1 VSEPNAAPAADAPAK
16 AGPSVIR
23 RLEGTEESSHD
34 RLMKKHVPAWV
45 VSGAVHVTVI
55 ALAILIFG
63 NRGPSSNASD
73 KIVSSNVEKE
83 PDQPKENLE
92 NEDIGLDSN
101 IASALPDIERVEKQ
115 TVDFAVTAD
124 PIGVPDSTADDMNAM
139 KLPGMVADAKDA
151 GNPGDTGNV
160 AMGGGAGGQVA
171 AGFNGR
177 SGSTKSRLLSA
188 GGGNPNSER
197 AVERGLAW
205 LARQQKQDG
214 GWVFDGSDKDETAAA
229 TGICL
234 LPFLAAG
241 HTHRSGK
248 YQKVVDSGLKWLI
261 RNMQSGGKFIGA
273 KNMYAQA
280 IATIPLCEAYGMTK
294 DKGFLLAP
302 AQSAINYI
310 QKAQGNNGSWGY
322 QANTTG
328 DTSIV
333 GWQIQALK
341 AAQLSKDIVVD
352 DKVVKA
358 AMKFL
363 DDVSG
368 GSRKATYGYT
378 SGPGAPGTAL
388 TAVGLLCRYYSSG
401 WGPNNAGMIEGVEG
415 LSKRGPLFGRPLGD
429 MYYYYYATQVVHFYG
444 DDKWKDWNEGPL
456 TNGKRTGGMRDW
468 LVNLQIV
475 KEGPNH
481 GSWDPDG
488 GFMGRHCG
496 RLGTTAMCILTLE
509 VYYRHLPLYKRDNNN
524 AVKALEGAK

>member
-1 VSEPNAAPAADAPAK
+1 
-16 AGPSVIR
+16 
-23 RLEGTEESSHD
+23 
-34 RLMKKHVPAWV
+34 MKKHLPAWV
-45 VSGAVHVTVI
+45 VSGAIHVTVI
-55 ALAILIFG
+55 ALAILFFG
-63 NRGPSSNASD
+63 NRGPGSAASD
-73 KIVSSNVEKE
+73 KIVSSNVDKE
-83 PDQPKENLE
+83 PDPPKENLE
-92 NEDIGLDSN
+92 NEDIGLDSS
-101 IASALPDIERVEKQ
+101 IASNLPEIDRIDKQ
-115 TVDFAVTAD
+115 TVDYAVTSD
-124 PIGVPDSTADDMNAM
+124 PIGVPDSTSDDANAM
-139 KLPGMVADAKDA
+139 KPPGLSADPKDA
-151 GNPGDTGNV
+151 GNIGTTGDV
-160 AMGGGAGGQVA
+160 ISGAGGGGQVM

-177 SGSTKSRLLSA
+177 SGSTKNKLLAA

-214 GWVFDGSDKDETAAA
+214 GWVFDGAEKDETAAS
-229 TGICL
+229 TGLAL

-241 HTHRSGK
+241 HTHRTGK
-248 YQKVVDSGLKWLI
+248 YQKNVDAGLKWLI
-261 RNMQSGGKFIGA
+261 RNMQSGGKFLGA

-302 AQSAINYI
+302 AQMAINFI
-310 QKAQGNNGSWGY
+310 QKAQGNDGSWGY

-352 DKVVKA
+352 DKIVKN
-358 AMKFL
+358 AMAFL
-363 DDVSG
+363 DKVGG

-378 SGPGAPGTAL
+378 TGPGAPGTAL

-415 LSKRGPLFGRPLGD
+415 LSKRGPMFGRPIGD
-429 MYYYYYATQVVHFYG
+429 MYYYYYATQVVHFSG
-444 DDKWKDWNEGPL
+444 DENWKVWNEGPL
-456 TNGKRTGGMRDW
+456 VNGKRTGGMRDW
-468 LVNLQIV
+468 LVNLQVV

-481 GSWDPDG
+481 GSWEPDG
-488 GFMGRHCG
+488 GFMGRSTG
-496 RLGTTAMCILTLE
+496 RMGTTCMCLLTLE

>member
-1 VSEPNAAPAADAPAK
+1 
-16 AGPSVIR
+16 
-23 RLEGTEESSHD
+23 
-34 RLMKKHVPAWV
+34 
-45 VSGAVHVTVI
+45 
-55 ALAILIFG
+55 
-63 NRGPSSNASD
+63 
-73 KIVSSNVEKE
+73 
-83 PDQPKENLE
+83 
-92 NEDIGLDSN
+92 
-101 IASALPDIERVEKQ
+101 
-115 TVDFAVTAD
+115 
-124 PIGVPDSTADDMNAM
+124 
-139 KLPGMVADAKDA
+139 
-151 GNPGDTGNV
+151 
-160 AMGGGAGGQVA
+160 
-171 AGFNGR
+171 
-177 SGSTKSRLLSA
+177 
-188 GGGNPNSER
+188 
-197 AVERGLAW
+197 
-205 LARQQKQDG
+205 
-214 GWVFDGSDKDETAAA
+214 
-229 TGICL
+229 
-234 LPFLAAG
+234 
-241 HTHRSGK
+241 
-248 YQKVVDSGLKWLI
+248 
-261 RNMQSGGKFIGA
+261 MQSGGKFLGA

-302 AQSAINYI
+302 AQQAINFI

-322 QANTTG
+322 QAGTTG

-378 SGPGAPGTAL
+378 SGPGAPGTSL

-415 LSKRGPLFGRPLGD
+415 LAKRGPQFGRPLGE
-429 MYYYYYATQVVHFYG
+429 MYYFYYATQVVHFYG

-456 TNGKRTGGMRDW
+456 VNGKRNGGMRDW
-468 LVNLQIV
+468 LVNLQVV

-481 GSWDPDG
+481 GSWEPDG
-488 GFMGRHCG
+488 GFMGRSTG
-496 RLGTTAMCILTLE
+496 RLGTTAMCLLTLE